1 MLPDA
6 EVTAVSLEFGT
17 YPARKVLRA
26 LTAENWLHHHG
37 ESGNPDAGTIR
48 EDLREA
54 FDPDSGEWRER
65 VWSQG
70 GEIIGEALS
79 CPRSEASRGKYMEG
93 AEPLFLEGGERG
105 LLLLHGAGGGT
116 AWDMKEFAATANRRG
131 WTVWLPSLPGFGTR
145 PEDLIGVTAGGWLD
159 ESRNGVDRL
168 AAECTTVAV
177 VGHSVGGALALL
189 LAAEDERI
197 TRTVAWSAPWKI
209 NNRLL
214 PLLPLVNRIPLIRRL
229 VPERV
234 PVDTPAALKDKG
246 WVGYGWLPGSIGH
259 PVLDVLKKLHEGA
272 GKITS
277 PVFLVQGTGDTVID
291 SASADRIQEELAGSE
306 KKSWIIDGGSHV
318 LMQGPRK
325 DELFARTLAF
335 IEEGEASSFP

>member
-1 MLPDA
+1 MKGKTLIAGFVRTIPLLLAGLLGAIAYGPPVEGKRGDADRLPSPSFA
-6 EVTAVSLEFGT
+6 E
-17 YPARKVLRA
+17 ARKEFLE
-26 LTAENWLHHHG
+26 L
-37 ESGNPDAGTIR
+37 
-48 EDLREA
+48 
-54 FDPDSGEWRER
+54 
-65 VWSQG
+65 
-70 GEIIGEALS
+70 
-79 CPRSEASRGKYMEG
+79 SRGKYMEG

-105 LLLLHGAGGGT
+105 LLLLHGAGGGS
-116 AWDMKEFAATANRRG
+116 AWDMKEFAAAANRRG
-131 WTVWLPSLPGFGTR
+131 WTVCLPSLPGFGTR
-145 PEDLIGVTAGGWLD
+145 PEDLIGITAGDWLD

-168 AAECTTVAV
+168 ASECTTVTV

-189 LAAEDERI
+189 LAAEDEMI

-214 PLLPLVNRIPLIRRL
+214 PLLPLVSSVPLVRRL

-234 PVDTPAALKDKG
+234 PVETPTAIKDAG
-246 WVGYGWLPGSIGH
+246 WVGYEWLPVSIGL
-259 PVLDVLKKLHEGA
+259 PVLDVLKRLHEDA
-272 GKITS
+272 GEITS

-291 SASADRIQEELAGSE
+291 SASAGRILKELAGSE
-306 KKSWIIDGGSHV
+306 KKSWTIDGGSHV